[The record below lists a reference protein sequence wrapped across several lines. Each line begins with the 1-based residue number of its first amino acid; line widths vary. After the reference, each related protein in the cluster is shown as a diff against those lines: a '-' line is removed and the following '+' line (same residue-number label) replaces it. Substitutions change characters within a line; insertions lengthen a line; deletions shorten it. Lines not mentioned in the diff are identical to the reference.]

1 MRAAPISLPWRREA
15 SATVRLAAPLVL
27 TNLTQAMIQGTDV
40 VLLGWLSA
48 RNLAASAL
56 GANLFVAFLVFGM
69 GLVTASSPLLSRQLG
84 RMPHSVRDVRRTV
97 RQTMWAAL
105 TVAVPVLIILWHA
118 DTLLVA
124 LGQDPMLARDA
135 ALFVRALEWSLI
147 PALLYLVLRS
157 FVAAL
162 ERPIWSML
170 IGTGGVIFN
179 AIINYGL
186 IFGAFGLPQLGL
198 VGAGIGSTI
207 TQTAMFLGMATV
219 VMVHPQFRRY
229 RLFGNFWR
237 SDWARYRQVWRLGAP
252 IAVTLGLEVTVFNAA
267 VFLMGLIGTAALA
280 AHAVAIQICTFTF
293 MVPLGLA
300 QAATVRVG
308 LAFGREDRDGIRRA
322 GWTAFVMGV
331 GFMAL
336 TACLLW
342 VAPRPIVSLF
352 LDLHEPANLPVVA
365 LAVTFLGVA
374 AVFQIVDGAQAVA
387 AGMLRG
393 LHDTTVPMLFAAF
406 GYWIVGL
413 GVAVGLGFGLGWGG
427 IGIWIGLA
435 SGLAVVAVLMITR
448 WIRRDRLRLGRPS
461 GDVVLHAP
469 VA

>member
-1 MRAAPISLPWRREA
+1 MSAAPPSLPWRREA
-15 SATVRLAAPLVL
+15 GATVRLAAPLVL

-48 RNLAASAL
+48 RSLAASAL
-56 GANLFVAFLVFGM
+56 GANLFVAFLIFGM
-69 GLVTASSPLLSRQLG
+69 GLVTASSPLLSRKLG
-84 RMPHSVRDVRRTV
+84 GMPHSVRDVRRTV

-118 DTLLVA
+118 DTFLVA
-124 LGQDPMLARDA
+124 LGQDPGLAQDA
-135 ALFVRALEWSLI
+135 ASFVRALEWGLV

-170 IGTGGVIFN
+170 IGIGGVIFN
-179 AIINYGL
+179 AVVNYGL
-186 IFGAFGLPQLGL
+186 IFGAFGLPRLGL

-207 TQTAMFLGMATV
+207 TQTAMFLGMAAV
-219 VMVHPQFRRY
+219 VMLHPRFRRY

-237 SDWARYRQVWRLGAP
+237 ADWPRYREVWRLGAP

-308 LAFGREDRDGIRRA
+308 LAFGRKDRDGIRRA
-322 GWTAFVMGV
+322 GWTAFVLGV

-336 TACLLW
+336 TGCLFW
-342 VAPRPIVSLF
+342 VIPRPIVSLF

-374 AVFQIVDGAQAVA
+374 AVFQIVDGAQAVGA
-387 AGMLRG
+387 
-393 LHDTTVPMLFAAF
+393 
-406 GYWIVGL
+406 Y
-413 GVAVGLGFGLGWGG
+413 VAW
-427 IGIWIGLA
+427 A
-435 SGLAVVAVLMITR
+435 T
-448 WIRRDRLRLGRPS
+448 
-461 GDVVLHAP
+461 
-469 VA
+469 